1 MSSNEVTEY
10 LLSDTNKDYG
20 FTVLDQ
26 SSAVVENTLKAKKA
40 IRADFYKISWIRQGE
55 GTVEIEGIR
64 YEVRPNTIFIVQPN
78 QVSRIHVL
86 NNLQGTT
93 VFFYRGFFCIAPT
106 SRKIYY

>member
-1 MSSNEVTEY
+1 MSSNEVTKY

-20 FTVLDQ
+20 FAVLDQ
-26 SSAVVENTLKAKKA
+26 SSAVVENMLKAKKA

-78 QVSRIHVL
+78 QVSKIHML
-86 NNLQGTT
+86 NDLQGTT
-93 VFFYRGFFCIAPT
+93 FFLQRIFCIAPT